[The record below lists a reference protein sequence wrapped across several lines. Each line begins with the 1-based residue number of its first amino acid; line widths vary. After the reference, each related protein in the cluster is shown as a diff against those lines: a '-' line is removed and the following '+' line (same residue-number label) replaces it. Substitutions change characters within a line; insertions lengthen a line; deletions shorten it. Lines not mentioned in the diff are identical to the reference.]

1 MAHSVAADDA
11 PATLHPLALLLA
23 GQVRTLQE
31 ERMRAELLSAV
42 VQPSNAA
49 VFAHLSP
56 EESPAAWH
64 FGPVGGR
71 SDPSQVAPAATA
83 ALSAGFAAAFRREF
97 RPVFFE
103 LVADAELQGH
113 RRWAGELL
121 GSVRAQSALYF
132 RWLLL
137 HDAVERREAA
147 AARRF
152 AYVLRLRP
160 DILPGCALR
169 PPSVAQLL
177 EPGLDAVALSDQL
190 VLLRRS
196 AVRVALRAYVA
207 APASPHCRLA
217 PELCVDA
224 LLLLANFSLARA
236 RQGSATLVRSES
248 MCQSMQRRSELG
260 WSRLHHN
267 LTGARLRRHPVLCGR
282 AALDTGAPRAVPECS
297 RSLFSPR
304 RAQIGDETA
313 EICARTPMRCSVLC
327 DAWRRLEA
335 CRCPGFGREPVKV
348 SSVNASAL
356 ARLC

>member
-1 MAHSVAADDA
+1 MQHDVLRSTPTPKLAPHPRRPVSRAARPSMAHSVAADDA

-113 RRWAGELL
+113 PRWAGELL
-121 GSVRAQSALYF
+121 GSVRTQSALYF

-147 AARRF
+147 AHPARVWVLLAGLVQGLYASGGPLLVHALSRVQISRSRF
-152 AYVLRLRP
+152 RATLMTIWFTLNSG
-160 DILPGCALR
+160 L
-169 PPSVAQLL
+169 SVAYLVGGLWTTDMAVRAAWLL
-177 EPGLDAVALSDQL
+177 PLVPIGLWAGDWLHHHASERGFAVAVQT
-190 VLLRRS
+190 VLL
-196 AVRVALRAYVA
+196 VAGL
-207 APASPHCRLA
+207 
-217 PELCVDA
+217 
-224 LLLLANFSLARA
+224 
-236 RQGSATLVRSES
+236 GLV
-248 MCQSMQRRSELG
+248 
-260 WSRLHHN
+260 
-267 LTGARLRRHPVLCGR
+267 
-282 AALDTGAPRAVPECS
+282 
-297 RSLFSPR
+297 
-304 RAQIGDETA
+304 
-313 EICARTPMRCSVLC
+313 
-327 DAWRRLEA
+327 
-335 CRCPGFGREPVKV
+335 FG
-348 SSVNASAL
+348 
-356 ARLC
+356 

>member
-1 MAHSVAADDA
+1 
-11 PATLHPLALLLA
+11 
-23 GQVRTLQE
+23 
-31 ERMRAELLSAV
+31 MRAELLSAV

-282 AALDTGAPRAVPECS
+282 GPPWTRARRGPCRSARVLCSAPDGRASATRRRKSARGRRCAARCCATRGGGSRRVAARGLGESRSRYRASTRRRLRGYAECS
-297 RSLFSPR
+297 R
-304 RAQIGDETA
+304 
-313 EICARTPMRCSVLC
+313 
-327 DAWRRLEA
+327 
-335 CRCPGFGREPVKV
+335 
-348 SSVNASAL
+348 
-356 ARLC
+356 

>member
-1 MAHSVAADDA
+1 
-11 PATLHPLALLLA
+11 
-23 GQVRTLQE
+23 
-31 ERMRAELLSAV
+31 MRAELLSAV

-97 RPVFFE
+97 RPEFFE

-177 EPGLDAVALSDQL
+177 EPDLDAVALSDQL
-190 VLLRRS
+190 VLLRRGAPCASRFARTSPLRRRRTAASRRSS
-196 AVRVALRAYVA
+196 ASTPSSSWQTSRSRAPGREAPRSCAASRCVNRCSAEASSAGRASTTTSPAPDCGATRFSAGGPPWTPARRGPCRSARDLCSAPDGRASATRRRKYARGRRCAARCCATRGGGSRRVAARGLGESRSRYRA
-207 APASPHCRLA
+207 S
-217 PELCVDA
+217 
-224 LLLLANFSLARA
+224 
-236 RQGSATLVRSES
+236 T
-248 MCQSMQRRSELG
+248 RR
-260 WSRLHHN
+260 
-267 LTGARLRRHPVLCGR
+267 RLRGY
-282 AALDTGAPRAVPECS
+282 AECS
-297 RSLFSPR
+297 R
-304 RAQIGDETA
+304 
-313 EICARTPMRCSVLC
+313 
-327 DAWRRLEA
+327 
-335 CRCPGFGREPVKV
+335 
-348 SSVNASAL
+348 
-356 ARLC
+356 

>member
-1 MAHSVAADDA
+1 
-11 PATLHPLALLLA
+11 
-23 GQVRTLQE
+23 
-31 ERMRAELLSAV
+31 MRAELLSAV

-103 LVADAELQGH
+103 LVADAELQGL

-137 HDAVERREAA
+137 HNAVEREAA

-152 AYVLRLRP
+152 PYVLRLRL

-196 AVRVALRAYVA
+196 ACASRFARTSPLRRRRAASRRALRRR
-207 APASPHCRLA
+207 SPPLGK
-217 PELCVDA
+217 L
-224 LLLLANFSLARA
+224 LARA
-236 RQGSATLVRSES
+236 RPAGRRTRA
-248 MCQSMQRRSELG
+248 QRVDVSIDAAPKR
-260 WSRLHHN
+260 
-267 LTGARLRRHPVLCGR
+267 ARLVAPPPQPHRRQTAAPVLCGR
-282 AALDTGAPRAVPECS
+282 AAWTPARRGPCRGARD
-297 RSLFSPR
+297 LFSPR
-304 RAQIGDETA
+304 RARVDDETA

-327 DAWRRLEA
+327 DAWRRLGA

-348 SSVNASAL
+348 SASARR
-356 ARLC
+356 RLRVMLVLSLMTASREGNMRYE

>member
-1 MAHSVAADDA
+1 
-11 PATLHPLALLLA
+11 
-23 GQVRTLQE
+23 
-31 ERMRAELLSAV
+31 MRAELLSAV

-224 LLLLANFSLARA
+224 LLLLANLARA
-236 RQGSATLVRSES
+236 RPAGKRRARAQRVDVSIDAAPKRARLVAPPPQPHRRQTAAPPGSLRAGRPGH
-248 MCQSMQRRSELG
+248 RRAEGRAGVLAISVQPQ
-260 WSRLHHN
+260 
-267 LTGARLRRHPVLCGR
+267 TGANRRRDGGNLRADADALLGAVRRVAAARGVSLPGVWAR
-282 AALDTGAPRAVPECS
+282 AGQGIERQRVGACEVM
-297 RSLFSPR
+297 L
-304 RAQIGDETA
+304 
-313 EICARTPMRCSVLC
+313 
-327 DAWRRLEA
+327 
-335 CRCPGFGREPVKV
+335 
-348 SSVNASAL
+348 SAL
-356 ARLC
+356 ADDGNSAVDNSAE